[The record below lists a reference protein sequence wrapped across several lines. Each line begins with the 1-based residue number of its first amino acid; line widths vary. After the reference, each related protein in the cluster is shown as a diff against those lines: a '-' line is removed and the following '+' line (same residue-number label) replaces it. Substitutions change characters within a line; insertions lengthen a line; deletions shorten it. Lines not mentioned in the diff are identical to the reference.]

1 MNYSNLKEDVICI
14 VNSYLGVL
22 IIELLHPRC
31 IDLFVE
37 PLTSTSLGIGGI
49 FLSSGKTFTY
59 TLSLNVTESGTILIM
74 LTDGFGLL
82 KKILWS
88 KEFRHLSEF
97 FAFLETR
104 FSKQLDVAK
113 LNNINKYA

>member
-82 KKILWS
+82 KKYYGAKNSDIYLN
-88 KEFRHLSEF
+88 
-97 FAFLETR
+97 FLP
-104 FSKQLDVAK
+104 SWKHVLANSLMWQ
-113 LNNINKYA
+113 N